1 MIRHT
6 ASIHGVPRSGTSWLG
21 QILNSSPD
29 VVFRFQPL
37 FSYQHKGALDENSS
51 GESIQR
57 FFDDILHTDDA
68 FVLMRDPKIHVGYPD
83 PVKNENPTHLIFK
96 SVRYHHILPNLLE
109 KIPDHKVVAI
119 IRDPRGVI
127 DSWCRAPREFDS
139 EWNLDEEW
147 RHASKKN
154 LGRREEY
161 FGYKKWKEATT
172 LFMTLKKRYP
182 ERVLVI
188 RYLDLHESTSETI
201 TEILGHIQLSH
212 SHAIDEFIQ
221 HSKGSLIDDPNS
233 VLRAGHRHDA
243 WRNSL
248 PRDISDA
255 IETDLK
261 GTELEVFIS

>member
-1 MIRHT
+1 MPQT
-6 ASIHGVPRSGTSWLG
+6 VSIHGVPRSGTSWLG

-29 VVFRFQPL
+29 VAFRFQPL
-37 FSYQHKGALDENSS
+37 FSYRYKGALNNHSS
-51 GESIQR
+51 AEEIQS
-57 FFDDILHTDDA
+57 FFMDILNTDDA
-68 FVLMRDPKIHVGYPD
+68 FVLMRDPKIHVGYPN
-83 PVKNENPTHLIFK
+83 PIKNEEPTHLIFK
-96 SVRYHHILPNLLE
+96 NVRYHYILPNLLD
-109 KIPDHKVVAI
+109 KVPSHKAVAI
-119 IRDPRGVI
+119 IRDPRAVI
-127 DSWCRAPREFDS
+127 NSWYHAPREFEHS
-139 EWNLDEEW
+139 WKLAEEW
-147 RHASKKN
+147 KFASKKN
-154 LGRREEY
+154 LGRVEEF
-161 FGYKKWKEATT
+161 FGYEKWKEAAT
-172 LFMTLKKRYP
+172 LFMALRERYP
-182 ERVLVI
+182 ERVLII
-188 RYLDLHESTSETI
+188 RYQDLHESTSETI